1 MTQSNKQNELIGNW
15 IENETELQLVKT
27 FSNKKIG
34 HYDKQDM
41 AKLVE
46 LMAKW
51 KVLLG
56 AANEATS
63 AELILICQFLYD
75 NFKKFTLEDI
85 EIAMNWAISGKIDM
99 SFVSTKTIS
108 ALYVSKALQL
118 YEEEKKNIINKIAS
132 EKASYERKE
141 SINNNV
147 EATPQQKA
155 EIFKELLINTYVDYK
170 EKEYFHDFKDFIY
183 NWLKDNKIFV
193 PTKSLINEAMIY
205 GETKTR
211 EFKEL
216 EKENKKQVF
225 TITKYFESQDDSY
238 RKKKFARQFI
248 VMQFFNKVNN
258 LKELINYI
266 KLEQFK
272 IKQNEKPIRN

>member
-1 MTQSNKQNELIGNW
+1 MSQSNKQNELIGNW

-27 FSNKKIG
+27 FSNKRIG
-34 HYDKQDM
+34 HFNKEDM

-63 AELILICQFLYD
+63 SELILICQFLYD

-118 YEEEKKNIINKIAS
+118 YEEEKKNIINKIAQ

-141 SINNNV
+141 SIRNNKQV
-147 EATPQQKA
+147 SEEEKA
-155 EIFKELLINTYVDYK
+155 NIFKELLINTYLDYK
-170 EKEYFHDFKDFIY
+170 EKNFFLDFKDFIY
-183 NWLKDNKIFV
+183 NWLKNNKIFI
-193 PTKSLINEAMIY
+193 PTKNLVNEAMIY
-205 GETKTR
+205 GEEKTR
-211 EFKEL
+211 EYKKL
-216 EKENKKQVF
+216 EKEDKQQVYSV
-225 TITKYFESQDDSY
+225 TKFFEAQDDAF

-248 VMQFFNKVNN
+248 VMQFFNKIKNVS
-258 LKELINYI
+258 ELISYI
-266 KLEQFK
+266 KLEHFK
-272 IKQNEKPIRN
+272 TK